1 MENNIISRKLDFE
14 ALVEKH
20 QQLGR
25 YFDGARYDFRSNEA
39 VIAITEVLL
48 KEWGLEVHVDRAR
61 LCPRLFN
68 RLDYLEFMCQLLGS
82 WTNHVGLDV
91 GTGHLTIYALLG
103 ARLFDLQFVGTD
115 IDEESLELARAT
127 VEQNNLQEK
136 IQLVLT
142 RPQDP
147 LFGRFVELLGSRS
160 GFVMCNPPFYSSFEE
175 MERRAEI
182 KPGPRFP
189 TAAANELVV
198 EGGEVAFVRRMI
210 LESEKRDASSSAR
223 ATSCWSGSMS
233 WRTWSRP
240 EQQTRSFWSSPA
252 TCGREPTAAKN
263 GFCPIGLR

>member
-91 GTGHLTIYALLG
+91 GTGHLAIYALLG

-127 VEQNNLQEK
+127 VEQNNLQGK

-147 LFGRFVELLGSRS
+147 LGSICASNDLGKRVREKFPHPLVLQSHWKIRLAQAS
-160 GFVMCNPPFYSSFEE
+160 DLASARPQNRQL
-175 MERRAEI
+175 RRARVPQQ
-182 KPGPRFP
+182 PGAGRNTPLDPILVFP
-189 TAAANELVV
+189 
-198 EGGEVAFVRRMI
+198 
-210 LESEKRDASSSAR
+210 AR
-223 ATSCWSGSMS
+223 AA
-233 WRTWSRP
+233 RRRP
-240 EQQTRSFWSSPA
+240 VQQCSASENATRAPVHA
-252 TCGREPTAAKN
+252 RQAA
-263 GFCPIGLR
+263 GADR